1 MGAMPRKILRF
12 EPIAPTPGT
21 PLERYY
27 SPQEIAKMFNLSD
40 ETVRREFHDFP
51 GVLKIGQG
59 RLSRKGR
66 PRVTLRI
73 PESIPQKYIAQRS
86 TGFGDKR

>member
-73 PESIPQKYIAQRS
+73 PESVARRVYARKAR
-86 TGFGDKR
+86 